1 MLLQIAEPGKS
12 PVPHQRRLAAGID
25 LGTTNSLV
33 ATVRSGLAQTLPDCD
48 GEHLLPSVV
57 RYCSQE
63 LTVGRA
69 ARDGAAEDPLNT
81 ISSVKRLMG
90 KGFEDI
96 QQLTD
101 CPYRLSQENGL
112 TSICTAAGNKT
123 PVEISSEIL
132 RVLKQRAEDTLG
144 GALNGVVI
152 TVPAYF
158 DDAQRQATKDAAR
171 LAGLE
176 VLRLINEPTA
186 AALAYGLDSGSEGLH
201 AVYDLGGGTFDVSIL
216 NLEQGVFQVQS
227 TGGDTALGG
236 DDMDRLVAEWIIAE
250 AGWQQHLEPKLYRK
264 LLDKA
269 RHAKEQLTQQPKADI
284 SVEADD
290 GRIWFGQLRREQ
302 FNQLIEPLIARTLQ
316 VCKRAVR
323 DARLSLEQ
331 IIDVVLVGGSTRI
344 PYVRQRVAE
353 FFGKPALASI
363 DPDKVVAVGAAIQA
377 DILVG
382 NKKAGDPLLLD
393 VTPLSLGLET
403 MGGLVERIISRNTP
417 LPITRAQEFT
427 TYQDG
432 QTAMLIHV
440 VQGERDLVKDCRS
453 LAKFELRNIPAMVA
467 GAAHIE
473 VRFQIDADGLLSVSA
488 RETKTGIESSV
499 QVKPSYGLSDQQVL
513 LMLQESQQHA
523 AADVEARRW
532 HELRV
537 DAEQLLQQIRQARRM
552 DEDLLTDAAKT
563 DLDRCAQQVFEA
575 IAGGQ
580 LEPLRTALKQLE
592 HQSAEFAAQRM
603 DKHVKDALAGQNIN
617 QLEG

>member
-1 MLLQIAEPGKS
+1 MLLHIAEPGQS
-12 PVPHQRRLAAGID
+12 PAPHQRKFAAGID

-63 LTVGRA
+63 LTVGKA
-69 ARDGAAEDPLNT
+69 ALAQAAQDPLNT

-90 KGFEDI
+90 KDI
-96 QQLTD
+96 DDLRQLTD
-101 CPYRLSQENGL
+101 CPYRLIQDKGL

-123 PVEISSEIL
+123 PVEVSSEIL

-144 GALNGVVI
+144 ASLDGVVI

-171 LAGLE
+171 LAGLS

-186 AALAYGLDSGSEGLH
+186 AALAYGLDSGNEGLH
-201 AVYDLGGGTFDVSIL
+201 AVYDLGGGTFDISIL
-216 NLEQGVFQVQS
+216 NLEQGVFQVQA

-236 DDMDRLVAEWIIAE
+236 DDMDRLVAEWIIIQ

-269 RHAKEQLTQQPKADI
+269 RHAKEQLTLQAKVDI
-284 SVEADD
+284 SIEAED
-290 GRIWFGQLRREQ
+290 GRLWFGQLTQ
-302 FNQLIEPLIARTLQ
+302 NLFNQLIEPLVQRTLQ
-316 VCKRAVR
+316 VCRRAVR
-323 DARLSLEQ
+323 DAKISLEAMT
-331 IIDVVLVGGSTRI
+331 DVVMVGGSTRI
-344 PYVRQRVAE
+344 PYVRQRVSE
-353 FFGKPALASI
+353 FFGKPVLTTI
-363 DPDKVVAVGAAIQA
+363 DPDKVVAIGAAIQA

-382 NKKAGDPLLLD
+382 NKRSGDPLLLD

-453 LAKFELRNIPAMVA
+453 LARFELRNIPPMVA
-467 GAAHIE
+467 GAAHIQ
-473 VRFQIDADGLLSVSA
+473 VTFQIDADGLLSVSA
-488 RETKTGIESSV
+488 RETRTGVESSV
-499 QVKPSYGLSDQQVL
+499 QVKPSYGLSEQQIL
-513 LMLQESQQHA
+513 SMLQDSQQYA
-523 AADVEARRW
+523 EEDMQARRW
-532 HELRV
+532 FELKV
-537 DAEQLLQQIRQARRM
+537 EAEQLLQQIHHARAQ
-552 DEDLLTDAAKT
+552 DEDLLNTQERQALDAA
-563 DLDRCAQQVFEA
+563 CQQVEQA
-575 IAGGQ
+575 VASQQIE
-580 LEPLRTALKQLE
+580 LLRTSLQALEQN
-592 HQSAEFAAQRM
+592 SAEFAAQRM
-603 DKHVKDALAGQNIN
+603 NKHVQQALAGQNIN
-617 QLEG
+617 ELER